1 MQDYLKKFKMSRVLF
16 IKIFNLYCSLSFI
29 TVLRN
34 IKKMRGQGS
43 AEDQELASPK
53 KSKKP
58 KASGGI
64 TSSGKK
70 DLQEGT

>member
-43 AEDQELASPK
+43 AEDQEPASPK